1 MEYAG
6 QREGDSVVTRVNARI
21 ARRHSWP
28 IVLAL
33 AAACAL
39 VKRDDPSVVA
49 SAAYFGLI
57 ATVIAFFAD
66 RYRRTERLAYDLRN
80 TDGRAYSAAALALVE
95 LRKARRVWHMVN
107 HNATYDRAHRAGAT
121 FPLRRERVR
130 VVKGDP
136 PFIKANV
143 PIWGLRNRRFGL
155 YFLPDCVL
163 VYHAKRYLTLSYD
176 SLRVAAMPTRYVE
189 RARRVPSDGIVVERT
204 SSSTSSTGPR
214 RAFALGRRWPV
225 MQYQD
230 LRFRSTTTGVAIA
243 FLVSNV
249 YAAERA
255 AGAFSHLTV
264 LADERR
270 ARVGGADGAG
280 GRHERWSGGDRGG
293 ARPREGAQAGAQG
306 VARSAQ
312 AAAYDTLGLSPGASR
327 DEVRRTF
334 HALAQRYHPDK
345 LSPHLE
351 QEARDAAEA
360 MMKRVTAAYKLLN
373 DQRSGG

>member
-28 IVLAL
+28 VVLAL
-33 AAACAL
+33 AAVCAL

-80 TDGRAYSAAALALVE
+80 TDGRPYSAAALALVE
-95 LRKARRVWHMVN
+95 LRKARRVWRVVD
-107 HNATYDRAHRAGAT
+107 HNATYDRAHRAGPT

-130 VVKGDP
+130 VAKGDP

-176 SLRVAAMPTRYVE
+176 ALRVAAMPTRYVE

-204 SSSTSSTGPR
+204 SSMNSTGPR
-214 RAFALGRRWPV
+214 RAFVLGRRWPV

-230 LRFRSTTTGVAIA
+230 LRFRSTTTGVTIA

-255 AGAFSHLTV
+255 AGAFSRLTV

-270 ARVGGADGAG
+270 ARTAGANGAG
-280 GRHERWSGGDRGG
+280 GRQERWSGGDRGG
-293 ARPREGAQAGAQG
+293 ARSREEDTRAGARR

-327 DEVRRTF
+327 DEVRRAF

-345 LSPHLE
+345 LSPHLG